1 MIIIDVT
8 KFSSIEQALKVYK
21 NKHNK
26 IGTVRELRDRQ
37 EFVKPSVKRRA
48 EIKKAVYIE
57 KKFNNNNFCGH
68 KRLFWH

>member
-37 EFVKPSVKRRA
+37 AFIKPSVKHRA
-48 EIKKAVYIE
+48 KIKKAVYIE
-57 KKFNNNNFCGH
+57 KKFKNNN
-68 KRLFWH
+68 